1 MSKKQVHGL
10 IDYIEAI
17 GSEEDWEFAPINE
30 TIVRGMGV
38 GASAEAIRWAYKGF
52 LAELHENSKISKKA
66 GRKKLAE
73 HENIDCERTQIIWL
87 YVHMFRNQLGTKP
100 KNRHLIS
107 TMQRLG
113 QTDKRIAKLFPT
125 SHARLESSVS
135 RGKKLLE
142 INENWESKVCEEL
155 MLD

>member
-1 MSKKQVHGL
+1 MSKKQVRGL
-10 IDYIEAI
+10 LDYIEAI
-17 GSEEDWEFAPINE
+17 DSDEEWEFAPNSE
-30 TIVRGMGV
+30 TFVHGMGF
-38 GASAEAIRWAYKGF
+38 GASAEATRWAYKGF
-52 LAELHENSKISKKA
+52 LAESKASKRA

-73 HENIDCERTQIIWL
+73 HENIDCERAQIIWL